1 MMQGSGAESL
11 GFEVI
16 LNIVTFRDY
25 RQTLGQMYDT
35 NVWPKGI
42 LKKNCSFKCDLARC
56 GSTQH

>member
-1 MMQGSGAESL
+1 MMQGGGAESL

-42 LKKNCSFKCDLARC
+42 LKKL
-56 GSTQH
+56 